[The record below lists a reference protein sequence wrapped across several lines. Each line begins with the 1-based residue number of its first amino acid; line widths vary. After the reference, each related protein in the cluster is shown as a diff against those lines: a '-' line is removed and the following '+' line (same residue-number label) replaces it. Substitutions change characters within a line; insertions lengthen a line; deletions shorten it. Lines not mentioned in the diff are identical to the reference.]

1 MRMFDIFRRRS
12 CSASKPKALPCDE
25 QVEKGVVCD
34 LEELSHAAGA
44 ELHARSRAAG
54 SAQDLLTLLAQKTE
68 CPSIGSLGVEP
79 WRGRARVL
87 MGSVAHEEYTPAAL
101 TAVAHV
107 LYADALRFDTADEA
121 HRFFELLDA
130 VLGQADGEEVS

>member
-1 MRMFDIFRRRS
+1 MSFAIWKSFRMRLARS
-12 CSASKPKALPCDE
+12 CMRAL
-25 QVEKGVVCD
+25 GR
-34 LEELSHAAGA
+34 L
-44 ELHARSRAAG
+44 
-54 SAQDLLTLLAQKTE
+54 
-68 CPSIGSLGVEP
+68 EP

-107 LYADALRFDTADEA
+107 LYAEALRFDTADEA